1 MAAEHTQSAAFHL
14 EHMLYFEQGSTVA
27 VGNVL
32 GEGEGSTVQ
41 VVAVG
46 SLLEL
51 AVGILLVVDGGTSLG
66 VVLGS

>member
-1 MAAEHTQSAAFHL
+1 
-14 EHMLYFEQGSTVA
+14 MLYFEQGSTVA